1 MSCNCIPTI
10 STCDECSIIAI
21 ELLTGI
27 PGLPGSA
34 GVDAQ
39 FLQGVPI
46 QDVAPTTNQALVY
59 NGTQWTPTTTTAGT
73 Y

>member
-1 MSCNCIPTI
+1 MSCPCPPTI
-10 STCDECSIIAI
+10 STCDECAITAI

-34 GVDAQ
+34 GVNAE

-46 QDVAPTTNQALVY
+46 EDVAPTTHQTLVY
-59 NGTQWTPTTTTAGT
+59 NGLVWTPTTTTAGT